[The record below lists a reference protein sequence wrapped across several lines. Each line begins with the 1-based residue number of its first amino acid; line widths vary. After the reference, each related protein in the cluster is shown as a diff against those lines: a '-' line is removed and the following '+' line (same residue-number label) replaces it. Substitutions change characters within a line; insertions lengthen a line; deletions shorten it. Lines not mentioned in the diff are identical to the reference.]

1 MSLYGFAL
9 DSSTEIRRNGYLTEE
24 PVYKKIRKVRH
35 VKAMYDVEYFL
46 IRVINSESMDM
57 ADVGFSTRPLARVH
71 EIFKSGKPK
80 VYMTD
85 LDEMYRAYYLFMESV

>member
-1 MSLYGFAL
+1 MSLYGLAL
-9 DSSTEIRRNGYLTEE
+9 DSSTEIRCNGYFTEE
-24 PVYKKIRKVRH
+24 PIYKKIKKVRH

-46 IRVINSESMDM
+46 IRVINSKTTDM

-71 EIFKSGKPK
+71 EIFKYGKPK

-85 LDEMYRAYYLFMESV
+85 LDEMYRVYYLFVESV

>member
-9 DSSTEIRRNGYLTEE
+9 DSSTEIRCNGYFTEK

-46 IRVINSESMDM
+46 IRIVNSKTTDM
-57 ADVGFSTRPLARVH
+57 ADVGFSTRHLARVH
-71 EIFKSGKPK
+71 EIFKSDKSNT
-80 VYMTD
+80 YMTG
-85 LDEMYRAYYLFMESV
+85 LDEMYRVYYLLVKSV

>member
-9 DSSTEIRRNGYLTEE
+9 DSSTEIRCNGYFTEE

-46 IRVINSESMDM
+46 IRVINSESTDM
-57 ADVGFSTRPLARVH
+57 ADIGFSARHLARVH
-71 EIFKSGKPK
+71 EIFKSSKIK
-80 VYMTD
+80 LYMTY
-85 LDEMYRAYYLFMESV
+85 LDEMYRFYYLFVESV